1 MHFKQGAAM
10 MRRIPR
16 TIAILAV
23 TLLSVPLLTGASKPE
38 RSAASFIEGIYD
50 LQEWHTDAGVL
61 RTPQIYGR
69 FVVLKGTITTVLH
82 NGAGPEKTTI
92 AGIGHYSFDADGHFS
107 YAYDNSETFTE
118 NSSGLKVDR
127 KLPWTGEKVFTQ
139 VESTPTSLRIK
150 TADGETEF
158 YFTRTSFAAF
168 YNGKPLRSYK
178 RVMKK

>member
-1 MHFKQGAAM
+1 MHLKHEAAM
-10 MRRIPR
+10 TKTMPR
-16 TIAILAV
+16 TIAILAAM
-23 TLLSVPLLTGASKPE
+23 LLSVPLLTAASKPE
-38 RSAASFIEGIYD
+38 GNAASFIEGIYD

-61 RTPQIYGR
+61 KTPQIYGH

-92 AGIGHYSFDADGHFS
+92 AGIGHYSFDANGHFS
-107 YAYDNSETFTE
+107 YAYDNSETITE

-150 TADGETEF
+150 TADGGTEF
-158 YFTRTSFAAF
+158 YFTKTSFAASD
-168 YNGKPLRSYK
+168 NGKPLRSYK
-178 RVMKK
+178 RVTK